1 MYVVIGGCWG
11 GWRLVLIRQ
20 DFQAMSQGVGGQ
32 PVAARLDLDDI
43 DLVPTDSVVLIGVEV
58 VPDES
63 DGATLLKQACLW
75 VGRGLS

>member
-1 MYVVIGGCWG
+1 MEVG
-11 GWRLVLIRQ
+11 GWRLGLIRQ

-43 DLVPTDSVVLIGVEV
+43 ETDSVVLIGVEV